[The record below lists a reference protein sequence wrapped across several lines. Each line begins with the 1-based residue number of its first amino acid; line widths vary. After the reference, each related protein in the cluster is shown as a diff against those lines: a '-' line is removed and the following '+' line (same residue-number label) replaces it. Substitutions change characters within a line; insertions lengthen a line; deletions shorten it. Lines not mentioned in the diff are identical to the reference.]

1 MKLWFATIDG
11 NMIDIF
17 NTENEAKEWQQ
28 SNTGNVCFVTEVE
41 YNENKDIVK
50 FCGHDFNDFLEM
62 NEEAG
67 TDEFNE
73 YKKYIETEYAYR
85 G

>member
-41 YNENKDIVK
+41 
-50 FCGHDFNDFLEM
+50 
-62 NEEAG
+62 
-67 TDEFNE
+67 
-73 YKKYIETEYAYR
+73 
-85 G
+85 